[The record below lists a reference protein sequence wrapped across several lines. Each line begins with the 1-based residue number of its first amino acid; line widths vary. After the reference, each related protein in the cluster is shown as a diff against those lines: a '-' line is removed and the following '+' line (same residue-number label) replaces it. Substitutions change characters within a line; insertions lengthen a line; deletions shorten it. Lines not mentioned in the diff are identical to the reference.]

1 MKAIIAVI
9 LAILSS
15 HSLAMSNQSEI
26 VEKKVKPF
34 ISSKS
39 TKVMDIAP
47 AEVKP
52 VETEEVADVVTTAEE
67 VTAEIQQEEIYT
79 DVETGEAM
87 EAPACELE
95 EQSMQFLGAYTI
107 TYYCPCE
114 SCNGEWSGTASGE
127 ALTPGYTVAMSDVPL
142 GTTVYIEGIG
152 YRCVA
157 DCGVGS
163 GVVDVLVGSHE
174 EALAL
179 GMTTANV
186 YVVG

>member
-15 HSLAMSNQSEI
+15 HSLTISNQSEI
-26 VEKKVKPF
+26 VEKKVEPF
-34 ISSKS
+34 VSSKS
-39 TKVMDIAP
+39 TKTMDIAP

-52 VETEEVADVVTTAEE
+52 VENVETVDVATTEEVTT
-67 VTAEIQQEEIYT
+67 EIQQEETYT
-79 DVETGEAM
+79 DIETGEAM
-87 EAPACELE
+87 ETPACELE
-95 EQSMQFLGAYTI
+95 EQSMQLLGAYTI
-107 TYYCPCE
+107 TYYCSCE
-114 SCNGEWSGTASGE
+114 SCNGGWSGTASGE

-179 GMTTANV
+179 GTTTANV